1 MQLQNPSRAS
11 LEFKA
16 EVAQG
21 LNEKVDKNVLLLLDI
36 QTYFAPKRAANIA
49 HAISVS
55 RDAISVSKAAMSV

>member
-21 LNEKVDKNVLLLLDI
+21 LNEKVDKNVLLLDI

-49 HAISVS
+49 HAISVP
-55 RDAISVSKAAMSV
+55 RDAISV